1 MKPFRT
7 LQSPCAES
15 ISEQPRR
22 GDRRNPSMKTLL
34 RGHRLARRR
43 EARRESDAQ
52 GYYVDWYA
60 PHTLYL
66 AVSVLLLS
74 CADAMMT
81 LRLLEHGAS
90 ELNAVMRVLI
100 ETDVQLFAAFKMA
113 LTGAG
118 LLFLLIHHRFRVFRR
133 FRVEQ
138 LLRAVLLLYL
148 LLIGYEFMLLQPTNA
163 PAPALLIVSW
173 AARSGSRACFTEPA
187 QNQRPAFVDFSDVPR
202 ARERRAFKALS
213 GPPHR
218 KTPARSRSCVVMRRC
233 VRW

>member
-1 MKPFRT
+1 MKPSRT
-7 LQSPCAES
+7 SRSQRAVSTTEPH
-15 ISEQPRR
+15 RR
-22 GDRRNPSMKTLL
+22 DGDRRTPSIGTLL

-43 EARRESDAQ
+43 QARRESDVS

-90 ELNAVMRVLI
+90 ELNAIMRVLI

-138 LLRAVLLLYL
+138 LLRWIALLYL
-148 LLIGYEFMLLQPTNA
+148 VLIAYELTLLKSPGVPPLAVFVVAMGIITMGVSI
-163 PAPALLIVSW
+163 ALAGVGAL
-173 AARSGSRACFTEPA
+173 
-187 QNQRPAFVDFSDVPR
+187 
-202 ARERRAFKALS
+202 RES
-213 GPPHR
+213 
-218 KTPARSRSCVVMRRC
+218 PARRH
-233 VRW
+233 

>member
-1 MKPFRT
+1 MKPSRT
-7 LQSPCAES
+7 PRSPSAES
-15 ISEQPRR
+15 ASEPHRR
-22 GDRRNPSMKTLL
+22 DRDRRTPSVETLL

-90 ELNAVMRVLI
+90 ELNALMRVLL
-100 ETDVQLFAAFKMA
+100 ETDVRLFAAFKMA

-118 LLFLLIHHRFRVFRR
+118 LLFLLIHHRFRIFRR
-133 FRVEQ
+133 FRVDQ
-138 LLRAVLLLYL
+138 LVRWIALLYL
-148 LLIGYEFMLLQPTNA
+148 LLIAYELTLLKPAGVPPLAVLVIAMGVSLALAGVWALRDA
-163 PAPALLIVSW
+163 PA
-173 AARSGSRACFTEPA
+173 
-187 QNQRPAFVDFSDVPR
+187 
-202 ARERRAFKALS
+202 RR
-213 GPPHR
+213 H
-218 KTPARSRSCVVMRRC
+218 
-233 VRW
+233 